1 MWHSDVKKRVRQ
13 IHVHQNG
20 LGNITKTRYQST
32 DRLKWHRNE
41 TRANIPSEILC
52 CFVFFFLLFS
62 LWRCMELICNSRCS
76 CLQWLLSRIVLTS
89 DRTYVGFVWNN
100 MAFGI
105 QNIKSITGL
114 SLPIRTQMLCYQQH
128 FGHCCCYFTKA
139 QSK

>member
-41 TRANIPSEILC
+41 TRANKLSEILY
-52 CFVFFFLLFS
+52 CFVFFFFFFS
-62 LWRCMELICNSRCS
+62 LWRCMELICNFRCS

-89 DRTYVGFVWNN
+89 DRTYIGFVWNN
-100 MAFGI
+100 MAFGTRHSKHQKHNWI
-105 QNIKSITGL
+105 VVTNPNVDALVVAILQK
-114 SLPIRTQMLCYQQH
+114 R
-128 FGHCCCYFTKA
+128 KA
-139 QSK
+139 NNNNW